1 MPGPRRLAIAHRH
14 KKPTKSRPLAMTG
27 AGDSKILVK
36 DHHVLEPKL
45 PSSILK
51 RVLAATT
58 LLITRDLAQGRL
70 ADINMSGSFKC
81 FAVMLSLIGAC
92 VLGFC
97 FENDRLEQLLRTA
110 LHRRTR
116 HIELRHR

>member
-1 MPGPRRLAIAHRH
+1 
-14 KKPTKSRPLAMTG
+14 MTG

-51 RVLAATT
+51 CVLAATT

-81 FAVMLSLIGAC
+81 FAVMLSLIGAWFW
-92 VLGFC
+92 GFA
-97 FENDRLEQLLRTA
+97 LRTTAWSNSCARHSTVA
-110 LHRRTR
+110 LGTSNSGTDKL
-116 HIELRHR
+116 IKLWTPL